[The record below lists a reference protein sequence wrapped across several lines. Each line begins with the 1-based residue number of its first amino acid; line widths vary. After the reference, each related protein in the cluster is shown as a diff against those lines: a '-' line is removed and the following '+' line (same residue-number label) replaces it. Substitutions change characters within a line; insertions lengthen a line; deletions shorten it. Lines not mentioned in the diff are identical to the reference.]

1 MTTQNFEDTLIGSAD
16 SGVEET
22 LGESFMR
29 LALNGNS
36 TPESLEDESLQEP
49 DNTSVSD
56 KDQPMPRQMSLSS
69 EETSPSG
76 TDDQDLTNNGPLS
89 REERVAAIKEML
101 EIYFSDNY
109 LTRDIFLL
117 KHFRRSKEGW
127 ISLKFMAVYKRIKRI
142 TKSLEEVKEAAQA
155 SSLLQVNVE
164 GNKVRR
170 LAPMPACI
178 DEYIPTRMMLVGE
191 LPNDLRNL
199 TALSKYMATYG
210 TVASIQLMRPGV
222 SPPEVLRET
231 VLNFPKVREQWCA
244 LIEFEEIAAVEKL
257 MDTINGGMED
267 NGLIWA
273 MELIMP
279 WRSGKTLDF
288 SNKPNKNRC
297 MSCSSSGYSS
307 PCLTPD
313 QSPSVAGRSPRV
325 RGYTKRERLVM
336 QQVMQHGSPCH
347 SYVCQHP
354 AAIPSPIASPRK
366 YHYRGAQNPGRESPS
381 PRRSPIMTEASRS
394 MNWRAPMLPS
404 H

>member
-1 MTTQNFEDTLIGSAD
+1 MTQDFNDSVTGSPD
-16 SGVEET
+16 SGVEES

-29 LALNGNS
+29 LALDGNS
-36 TPESLEDESLQEP
+36 TPEGLEDDSSQETV
-49 DNTSVSD
+49 NVKVSNNG
-56 KDQPMPRQMSLSS
+56 QPMGSQMSFSS

-76 TDDQDLTNNGPLS
+76 TEDQEVTINGPLS
-89 REERVAAIKEML
+89 REERVAAIREML

-127 ISLKFMAVYKRIKRI
+127 ISLKFMAAYKRIKRI
-142 TKSLEEVKEAAQA
+142 AKCVEEVKEAAQV

-178 DEYIPTRMMLVGE
+178 DEYIPTRMTLVGE
-191 LPNDLRNL
+191 LPHNLRNL

-222 SPPEVLRET
+222 TPPEVLRET
-231 VLNFPKVREQWCA
+231 VQNFPKVREQWCA
-244 LIEFEEIAAVEKL
+244 LIEFDEIAAVEKL
-257 MDTINGGMED
+257 MDTINSGLED
-267 NGLIWA
+267 WGLSWA

-279 WRSGKTLDF
+279 WRTGKTLDF
-288 SNKPNKNRC
+288 SSSSNRTRC
-297 MSCSSSGYSS
+297 ISCTSSGYSS

-313 QSPSVAGRSPRV
+313 QSPSVAGRNTRV
-325 RGYTKRERLVM
+325 RGYTKRERMVM
-336 QQVMQHGSPCH
+336 QQGAKCH

-354 AAIPSPIASPRK
+354 VAIPSPATSPRK
-366 YHYRGAQNPGRESPS
+366 YYCRGAQVINLGDTPS
-381 PRRSPIMTEASRS
+381 PRRSQNMTEASRS
-394 MNWRAPMLPS
+394 VNWRAPVLPS